1 MELSGRAVK
10 LHHIPNAITVLRLL
24 LVPPVVALI
33 LAGEQVAALILF
45 LVAGVSDGVDGFL
58 ARHFHWRSRMGALL
72 DPLADKLLL
81 LGTFVAL
88 TLEGLL
94 PVWLLAAAVLR
105 DAVILGGAAAYRMLV
120 GRVEAEPLIISKINT
135 VLQILLALL
144 SLLPWDSP
152 EAAREGL
159 LGLQLLTLVTILGSG
174 AAYVL
179 GWSRRAAVHWRHD
192 DS

>member
-1 MELSGRAVK
+1 MK
-10 LHHIPNAITVLRLL
+10 LQHIPNAITVLRLL

-33 LAGEQVAALILF
+33 LAGDQAAALVLF

-105 DAVILGGAAAYRMLV
+105 DALIMGGAASYRMLV
-120 GRVEAEPLIISKINT
+120 GRVEAEPLIISKLNT
-135 VLQILLALL
+135 LLQILLAVL
-144 SLLPWDSP
+144 SLLPWESP

-159 LGLQLLTLVTILGSG
+159 LGLQILTLVTIVASG
-174 AAYVL
+174 GAYVL
-179 GWSRRAAVHWRHD
+179 GWSRRAAEHWRGR
-192 DS
+192 

>member
-1 MELSGRAVK
+1 MELSGRPVK

-33 LAGEQVAALILF
+33 LAGDQVAALVLF
-45 LVAGVSDGVDGFL
+45 LAAGISDGVDGFL
-58 ARHFHWRSRMGALL
+58 ARHFHWHSRMGALL

-105 DAVILGGAAAYRMLV
+105 DAVILGGAACYRLLV
-120 GRVEAEPLIISKINT
+120 GRVDAEPLIISKLNT
-135 VLQILLALL
+135 LLQILLAVL

-159 LGLQLLTLVTILGSG
+159 LGLQILTLVTIVGSG
-174 AAYVL
+174 GAYVL
-179 GWSRRAAVHWRHD
+179 GWSERAARHWPRD
-192 DS
+192 GR

>member
-1 MELSGRAVK
+1 MELPGRAVK

-33 LAGEQVAALILF
+33 LAGEQMAALILF

-94 PVWLLAAAVLR
+94 PVWLLAAAVIR
-105 DAVILGGAAAYRMLV
+105 DALILGGAASYRVLV
-120 GRVEAEPLIISKINT
+120 GRVEAEPLIISKLNT
-135 VLQILLALL
+135 LLQILLAVLT
-144 SLLPWDSP
+144 LLPWDSR
-152 EAAREGL
+152 EAAGEGL
-159 LGLQLLTLVTILGSG
+159 LGLQILTLVTIVASG
-174 AAYVL
+174 GAYVL
-179 GWSRRAAVHWRHD
+179 GWSRRATEHWRD
-192 DS
+192 R